1 MICKNCGENLPNN
14 VLECFTCG
22 AAVKREAVVADEA
35 TVSKEPVAEKQVPAA
50 EFFSKVFANSDY
62 FKWTLLVTLLAVIVV
77 IKAIIQGFSGEW
89 SGLVSSAADAVLYA
103 LLVVPAWSL
112 YVNAPVLKS
121 ASSFKK
127 AFNFFRIYTVIYVI
141 LHALSAIAVVV
152 ICFIG
157 LAVSGALN
165 VASALEM
172 AAATVIYF
180 ILATIPALL
189 AHKFTS
195 SMCKSAANDSI
206 KLERIIE
213 LSGFM
218 LAFGILLVLGS
229 VIDMVQA
236 VWSFGHGDYIGLLD
250 ALSQIAKM
258 IFYFITYSWLKSVRQ
273 EMNIV
278 GA

>member
-1 MICKNCGENLPNN
+1 M
-14 VLECFTCG
+14 
-22 AAVKREAVVADEA
+22 
-35 TVSKEPVAEKQVPAA
+35 
-50 EFFSKVFANSDY
+50 
-62 FKWTLLVTLLAVIVV
+62 
-77 IKAIIQGFSGEW
+77 
-89 SGLVSSAADAVLYA
+89 
-103 LLVVPAWSL
+103 
-112 YVNAPVLKS
+112 
-121 ASSFKK
+121 
-127 AFNFFRIYTVIYVI
+127 I